1 MESEAEVQRQIEL
14 QSPEDLAYL
23 IANVRR
29 AAQGLLNDAFP
40 PTERAEAD
48 EDDLRVQIER
58 YIQEYINATFT
69 HASPNLSIN
78 GLPVD
83 PSHFLSADA
92 TTLSPSKQKQL
103 EPQVEYTPW
112 DPRLRQR
119 VEDLARQEEELL
131 NEIAALKKTVP
142 AQVASDTAKRYR
154 EAAARDEEAIQA
166 RRKAVEE
173 AVASRRDGILEI
185 DALDRQDDV
194 ESAHRGAIEGLGKV
208 KREMPS
214 TVAKME
220 RARVAGEYVVSERA

>member
-1 MESEAEVQRQIEL
+1 
-14 QSPEDLAYL
+14 
-23 IANVRR
+23 
-29 AAQGLLNDAFP
+29 
-40 PTERAEAD
+40 
-48 EDDLRVQIER
+48 
-58 YIQEYINATFT
+58 
-69 HASPNLSIN
+69 
-78 GLPVD
+78 
-83 PSHFLSADA
+83 
-92 TTLSPSKQKQL
+92 
-103 EPQVEYTPW
+103 VEYTPW

-142 AQVASDTAKRYR
+142 AQVASDTARRYR